1 MTRGNKM
8 KKRFLT
14 GLLCVIM
21 ILSTVLACTSCGG
34 DKDSAVETTVID
46 MTIEDAKAKVT
57 EAGGIP
63 VVADVYDAAKEDGA
77 LLSIGDFAADVKE
90 GDYVTIF
97 RNDLGIKDAVTAM
110 PVTPMVIEQS
120 SYEEKIYSKIS
131 GDNTLK
137 MTFDTY
143 YLLIDKDSADESQKN
158 AYPILSEMSIYV
170 LDTSAS
176 ANEIAKLAGYIAENT
191 EYTAEDMFNDYV
203 KVGIVPTPAESM
215 NATLLDA
222 SSLTTTEVEG
232 GLAITGYKGN
242 AQNIVVPGEIDG
254 KTVVDIEKGA
264 FPQSTIHAVTLLDGP
279 STVYTGAFSAA
290 YGITN
295 IYFPDSISSVQEDAF
310 PVALFTEDAGDG
322 IVFLGSEKDL
332 VIEYVGDAAELTVPE
347 GVRFVGGGFARGN
360 KNLTSVSL
368 PEGLLSI
375 GVESFR
381 QCDVL
386 TTYNIPSTV
395 TRICEGAFR
404 TTRHLT
410 EIIIPDSVTAI
421 DDYAFFETND
431 VLSIKIGENVKTI
444 GYEAFDY
451 NLLVTEVH
459 IPDSVEYI
467 GENAFLKCLVLA
479 NVTGGKNVSYVGG
492 SAFVQDPWFNNLCI
506 NAGSDFGY
514 LNTEAE
520 KKVLLLYDGRDTE
533 VTLPDDV
540 YCLSSAFQACASI
553 KKVTINDGCEIITNH
568 AFTDCAALRDIVI
581 PASVTTIEDNAFDN
595 ITDKITIHCE
605 PGSAAEEF
613 AKKNLIQYDN
623 NLE

>member
-1 MTRGNKM
+1 M
-8 KKRFLT
+8 KKRSLT
-14 GLLCVIM
+14 GILCFVM
-21 ILSTVLACTSCGG
+21 ILSIILACTSCGG
-34 DKDSAVETTVID
+34 DKGGAVETKVID
-46 MTIEDAKAKVT
+46 MTLEEAKAKIT
-57 EAGGIP
+57 EAGGTP

-77 LLSIGDFAADVKE
+77 LLSIGDFASDVKE

-110 PVTPMVIEQS
+110 PVAPMVIEQS
-120 SYEEKIYSKIS
+120 SYEDKIYSKIS
-131 GDNTLK
+131 EDKTLK

-143 YLLIDKDSADESQKN
+143 YLLITPESADETQKN
-158 AYPILSEMSIYV
+158 TYPILSDMSIYV

-176 ANEIAKLAGYIAENT
+176 PNEIAKLAGYIAENT

-203 KVGIVPTPAESM
+203 KVGIVPTPCAEM
-215 NATLLDA
+215 EATLVDA
-222 SSLTTTEVEG
+222 SALVTSEVEG
-232 GLAITGYKGN
+232 GLAITNYKGS

-254 KTVVDIEKGA
+254 KTVVDVAKGA
-264 FPQSTIHAVTLLDGP
+264 FPQSTLHAVTLLDGP
-279 STVYTGAFSAA
+279 STLYSGAFSAA

-295 IYFPDSISSVQEDAF
+295 IYLPDSVSSVQENTF
-310 PVALFTEDAGDG
+310 PVALFTEEDENG
-322 IVFLGSEKDL
+322 IVYLGSEKDL
-332 VIEYVGDAAELTVPE
+332 AIKYAGDAAELTVPD
-347 GVRFVGGGFARGN
+347 GVRFIGGAFASHH
-360 KNLTSVSL
+360 KTLTSVTL

-386 TTYNIPSTV
+386 TKYNIPSTV

-410 EIIIPDSVTAI
+410 EIIIPDSVTSI

-431 VLSIKIGENVKTI
+431 VLSITIGSNVKTI

-479 NVTGGKNVSYVGG
+479 NVTGGKNVSYVGAN
-492 SAFVQDPWFNNLCI
+492 AFVQDPWYNNLCI
-506 NAGSDFGY
+506 NSGSDFGY

-520 KKVLLLYDGRDTE
+520 KKVLILYDGRDAE

-540 YCLSSAFQACASI
+540 YCLSSAFTSCASV
-553 KKVTINDGCEIITNH
+553 KKIVVNDGCTMITKD
-568 AFTDCAALRDIVI
+568 AFSDCAVLRDVYI
-581 PASVTTIEDNAFDN
+581 PASVTTIEDGAFSN
-595 ITDKITIHCE
+595 ITDKVTIHCE
-605 PGSAAEEF
+605 AGSAAEEY
-613 AKKNLIQYDN
+613 AKKNLLQYDN